1 MNQKTLKLILSEMK
15 NLLILIL
22 AIAIA
27 SCGNSKKNKESESKK
42 INIAAAGATF
52 PLPFYNLAFK
62 TYQEKTGNAVTYG
75 GIGSGGGIRSLKDK
89 IVDFGGSDAYLSDA
103 EMQEMPYAT
112 VHIPT
117 CMGAVVMAYNLP
129 EVKELKLSG
138 EVVADIYLGKI
149 TKWND
154 AKIQELNPG
163 VTLPDK
169 ELTPVYRSDGSGTTF
184 VFSDYLTKVS
194 NDWKENV
201 GTGKS
206 LKWPAG
212 LAAKGNPGVAGTISQ
227 TPGAIG
233 YVGSEYAFSLNIP
246 MAQMKNSSGNFIT
259 PNTESISAAA
269 KGEMPADTRTMITN
283 SSAPDA
289 YPISCFTWIIL
300 YKEQA
305 YANRTLAQAQATVKL
320 LDWML
325 SPEAQALTTKV
336 HYSPLPQSAVANA
349 KTLLNS
355 ISFEGKKVLN

>member
-42 INIAAAGATF
+42 MNIAAAGATF

-233 YVGSEYAFSLNIP
+233 YVGSEYAFSLN
-246 MAQMKNSSGNFIT
+246 
-259 PNTESISAAA
+259 
-269 KGEMPADTRTMITN
+269 
-283 SSAPDA
+283 
-289 YPISCFTWIIL
+289 
-300 YKEQA
+300 
-305 YANRTLAQAQATVKL
+305 
-320 LDWML
+320 L
-325 SPEAQALTTKV
+325 SLI
-336 HYSPLPQSAVANA
+336 H
-349 KTLLNS
+349 
-355 ISFEGKKVLN
+355 I